1 MSDDFF
7 TSVYEAFNLSTPAL
21 IFPAISLLM
30 LAYTN
35 RFVVLAQLI
44 RDLDK
49 EYRNSKQ
56 KYHLEQ
62 ISNLRKRMKYI
73 KSMQVLGAL
82 AFIFSAL
89 SMLLYINQSYVLAFY
104 SFGIGLLPLVGSLV
118 YLLLELNISVEALSI
133 QMDDLEN
140 IE

>member
-1 MSDDFF
+1 MNFDL
-7 TSVYEAFNLSTPAL
+7 TTPAL

-49 EYRNSKQ
+49 EYRET
-56 KYHLEQ
+56 HLDVHLNQ
-62 ISNLRKRMKYI
+62 IANLRKRMAYI

-82 AFIFSAL
+82 AFITAAT
-89 SMLLYINQSYVLAFY
+89 SMLLHMLGTTISAYIA
-104 SFGIGLLPLVGSLV
+104 FGISLIPLIGSLI
-118 YLLLELNISVEALSI
+118 YLLLELNISIEALSI
-133 QMDDLEN
+133 QIDDLEHIDKN
-140 IE
+140 TL

>member
-1 MSDDFF
+1 MNFDV
-7 TSVYEAFNLSTPAL
+7 TTPAL

-49 EYRNSKQ
+49 QYRETRSKNQ
-56 KYHLEQ
+56 LMQ
-62 ISNLRKRMKYI
+62 IANLRKRMIYI

-82 AFIFSAL
+82 AFIIAAS
-89 SMLLYINQSYVLAFY
+89 SMLLNMLGQHYI
-104 SFGIGLLPLVGSLV
+104 SFIVFGFSLLPLIASLV
-118 YLLLELNISVEALSI
+118 FLLLELNMSIGALSVQI
-133 QMDDLEN
+133 DDLEDL
-140 IE
+140 

>member
-1 MSDDFF
+1 MNFD
-7 TSVYEAFNLSTPAL
+7 VSTPAL

-49 EYRNSKQ
+49 EYRETKQ
-56 KYHLEQ
+56 EIHLTQ
-62 ISNLRKRMKYI
+62 IANLRNRMSYI

-82 AFIFSAL
+82 AFVIAAS
-89 SMLLYINQSYVLAFY
+89 SMLLNMMTFYPASYIV
-104 SFGIGLLPLVGSLV
+104 FGISLIPLIGSLV
-118 YLLLELNISVEALSI
+118 YLFLELKVSIEALSI
-133 QMDDLEN
+133 QIDDLEKL
-140 IE
+140 

>member
-1 MSDDFF
+1 MNFDV
-7 TSVYEAFNLSTPAL
+7 TTPAL

-49 EYRNSKQ
+49 QYRETRSKNQ
-56 KYHLEQ
+56 LMQ
-62 ISNLRKRMKYI
+62 IANLRKRMTYI

-82 AFIFSAL
+82 AFIIAAS
-89 SMLLYINQSYVLAFY
+89 SMLLNMLGQDYI
-104 SFGIGLLPLVGSLV
+104 SFIVFGFSLLPLIASLIF
-118 YLLLELNISVEALSI
+118 LLLELNMSIGALSVQI
-133 QMDDLEN
+133 DDLEDL
-140 IE
+140 

>member
-1 MSDDFF
+1 MNFDV
-7 TSVYEAFNLSTPAL
+7 TTPAL

-49 EYRNSKQ
+49 QYRETRSKNQ
-56 KYHLEQ
+56 LMQ
-62 ISNLRKRMKYI
+62 IANLRKRMTYI

-82 AFIFSAL
+82 AFIIAAS
-89 SMLLYINQSYVLAFY
+89 SMLLNMLGQDYN
-104 SFGIGLLPLVGSLV
+104 SFIVFGFSLLPLIASLV
-118 YLLLELNISVEALSI
+118 FLLLELNMSIGALSVQI
-133 QMDDLEN
+133 DDLEDL
-140 IE
+140 

>member
-1 MSDDFF
+1 MNFDV
-7 TSVYEAFNLSTPAL
+7 TTPAL

-49 EYRNSKQ
+49 QYRETRSKNQ
-56 KYHLEQ
+56 LMQ
-62 ISNLRKRMKYI
+62 IANLRMRMTYI

-82 AFIFSAL
+82 AFIIAAS
-89 SMLLYINQSYVLAFY
+89 SMLLNMLGQDYI
-104 SFGIGLLPLVGSLV
+104 SFIVFGFSLLPLIASLIF
-118 YLLLELNISVEALSI
+118 LLLELNMSIGALSVQI
-133 QMDDLEN
+133 DDLEDL
-140 IE
+140 

>member
-1 MSDDFF
+1 MNFD
-7 TSVYEAFNLSTPAL
+7 VSTPAL

-49 EYRNSKQ
+49 EYRETKHEI
-56 KYHLEQ
+56 HLTQ
-62 ISNLRKRMKYI
+62 IANLRNRMSYI

-82 AFIFSAL
+82 AFVIAAS
-89 SMLLYINQSYVLAFY
+89 SMLLNMMTFNTASYIV
-104 SFGIGLLPLVGSLV
+104 FGISLIPLIGSLV
-118 YLLLELNISVEALSI
+118 FLFLELKVSIEALSI
-133 QMDDLEN
+133 QIDDLEKL
-140 IE
+140 

>member
-1 MSDDFF
+1 MSNDFF

-89 SMLLYINQSYVLAFY
+89 SMLLYIIQSYALAFY
-104 SFGIGLLPLVGSLV
+104 SFGIALLPLVGSLI

>member
-1 MSDDFF
+1 MNFDV
-7 TSVYEAFNLSTPAL
+7 TTPAL

-49 EYRNSKQ
+49 HYRETRSKNQ
-56 KYHLEQ
+56 LMQ
-62 ISNLRKRMKYI
+62 IANLRKRMTYI

-82 AFIFSAL
+82 AFIIAAS
-89 SMLLYINQSYVLAFY
+89 SMLLNMLGQDYI
-104 SFGIGLLPLVGSLV
+104 SFIVFGFSLLPLIASLIF
-118 YLLLELNISVEALSI
+118 LLLELNMSIGALSVQI
-133 QMDDLEN
+133 DDLEDL
-140 IE
+140 

>member
-1 MSDDFF
+1 MNFDV
-7 TSVYEAFNLSTPAL
+7 TTPAL

-49 EYRNSKQ
+49 QYRETRSKNQ
-56 KYHLEQ
+56 LMQ
-62 ISNLRKRMKYI
+62 IANLRKRMTYI

-82 AFIFSAL
+82 AFIIAAS
-89 SMLLYINQSYVLAFY
+89 SMLLNMLGQDYI
-104 SFGIGLLPLVGSLV
+104 SFIVFGFSLLPLIASLV
-118 YLLLELNISVEALSI
+118 FLLLELNMSIGALSVQI
-133 QMDDLEN
+133 DDLEDL
-140 IE
+140 

>member
-1 MSDDFF
+1 MNFDV
-7 TSVYEAFNLSTPAL
+7 TTPAL

-49 EYRNSKQ
+49 QYRETRSKNQ
-56 KYHLEQ
+56 LMQ
-62 ISNLRKRMKYI
+62 IANLRKRMTYI

-82 AFIFSAL
+82 AFIIAAS
-89 SMLLYINQSYVLAFY
+89 SMLLNMLGQHYI
-104 SFGIGLLPLVGSLV
+104 SFIVFGFSLLPLIASLIF
-118 YLLLELNISVEALSI
+118 LLLELNMSIGALSVQI
-133 QMDDLEN
+133 DDLEDL
-140 IE
+140 

>member
-1 MSDDFF
+1 MNFDV
-7 TSVYEAFNLSTPAL
+7 TTPAL

-49 EYRNSKQ
+49 QYRETRSKNQ
-56 KYHLEQ
+56 LMQ
-62 ISNLRKRMKYI
+62 IANLRMRMTYI

-82 AFIFSAL
+82 AFIIAAS
-89 SMLLYINQSYVLAFY
+89 SMLLNMLGQDYI
-104 SFGIGLLPLVGSLV
+104 SFIVFGFSLLPLIASLV
-118 YLLLELNISVEALSI
+118 FLLLELNMSIGALSVQI
-133 QMDDLEN
+133 DDLEDL
-140 IE
+140 

>member
-1 MSDDFF
+1 MNFDV
-7 TSVYEAFNLSTPAL
+7 TTPAL

-49 EYRNSKQ
+49 QYRETRSKNQ
-56 KYHLEQ
+56 LMQ
-62 ISNLRKRMKYI
+62 IANLRKRMTYI

-82 AFIFSAL
+82 AFIIAAS
-89 SMLLYINQSYVLAFY
+89 SMLLNMLGQDYI
-104 SFGIGLLPLVGSLV
+104 SFIVFGFSLLPLIASLIF
-118 YLLLELNISVEALSI
+118 LLLELNMSIGALSVQI
-133 QMDDLEN
+133 NDLEDL
-140 IE
+140 

>member
-1 MSDDFF
+1 MNFDV
-7 TSVYEAFNLSTPAL
+7 TTPAL

-49 EYRNSKQ
+49 QYRETRSKNQ
-56 KYHLEQ
+56 LMQ
-62 ISNLRKRMKYI
+62 IANLRKRMTYI

-82 AFIFSAL
+82 AFILAAS
-89 SMLLYINQSYVLAFY
+89 SMLLNMLGQDYI
-104 SFGIGLLPLVGSLV
+104 SFIVFGFSLLPLIASLIF
-118 YLLLELNISVEALSI
+118 LLLELNMSIGALSVQI
-133 QMDDLEN
+133 DDLEDL
-140 IE
+140 

>member
-1 MSDDFF
+1 MNFDV
-7 TSVYEAFNLSTPAL
+7 TTPAL

-49 EYRNSKQ
+49 QYRETRSKNQ
-56 KYHLEQ
+56 LMQ
-62 ISNLRKRMKYI
+62 IANLRKRMTYI

-82 AFIFSAL
+82 AFILAAS
-89 SMLLYINQSYVLAFY
+89 SMLLNMLGQDYI
-104 SFGIGLLPLVGSLV
+104 SFIVFGFSLLPLIASLV
-118 YLLLELNISVEALSI
+118 FLLLELNMSIGALSVQI
-133 QMDDLEN
+133 DDLEDL
-140 IE
+140 